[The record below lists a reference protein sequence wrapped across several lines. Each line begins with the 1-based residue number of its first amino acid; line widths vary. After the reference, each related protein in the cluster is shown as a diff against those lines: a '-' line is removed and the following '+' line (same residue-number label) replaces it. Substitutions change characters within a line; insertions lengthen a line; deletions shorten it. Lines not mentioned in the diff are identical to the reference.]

1 MEPDGLFSSYR
12 SMKHLDGDIT
22 QWLAGLEAGDAT
34 ALDTVFGLIY
44 DELQTRA
51 HQYLRSERQNHT
63 LNTTALVHEAYL
75 KLVGQQAVSWK
86 NRAHFLGVASIVM
99 RRILI
104 NHARNVRAGKR
115 GGGAA
120 PATLLDDLVVREDRS
135 EHLLALDEALE
146 RLAALNERQSK
157 VVEMRY
163 FGGLQH
169 EEIAEVL
176 DISVPTVGRDWRL
189 ARAWLNRELAG

>member
-1 MEPDGLFSSYR
+1 MPEPA
-12 SMKHLDGDIT
+12 GDIT
-22 QWLAGLEAGDAT
+22 QWLEEAGSGDAS
-34 ALDTVFGLIY
+34 ALDRVFGLIY
-44 DELQTRA
+44 EDLLARA
-51 HQYLRSERQNHT
+51 HAYLRAERANHT

-75 KLVGQQAVSWK
+75 KLVGQQAVTWK

-104 NHARNVRAGKR
+104 NHARSVHTGKR
-115 GGGAA
+115 GGGVA
-120 PATLLDDLVVREDRS
+120 PATLLEDLHVREERS

-146 RLAALNERQSK
+146 RLGALNERQSK

-176 DISVPTVGRDWRL
+176 GISVPTVGRDWRL